1 MAHRDEIQ
9 VLKASRRGF
18 KAALTRARNV
28 AESALEDFSVGDDPV
43 LLENF
48 ICHWDERLHK
58 YLNAEDQVICHLSS
72 DVKDADPAV
81 DEHTSAFIKAKSQV
95 TGLSRD
101 FDAIRL
107 RNLTV
112 PIQTSSGSN
121 HGHGQTTPGL
131 PRIDAKR
138 PPVLQ
143 EDTDHKAFT
152 RWRPL
157 WNNYSRLTFLDQRDQ
172 AIQVGLFW
180 ECCSGG
186 FLRIVNHSL
195 GIRTDTGRPVKEI
208 LDLIEDHLR
217 SLRNVHL
224 DMRDLLAVRQ
234 KEGQDYTSFCNII
247 RELSDYADASK
258 VTEDRLLIALL
269 LQGMRN
275 DSDKAKI
282 MERNPNTFDEARRYI
297 LELETA
303 RKGARAFNLQQTSQ
317 AINSVDRSV
326 HVTKSNYKKNGGKLG
341 KWPEKKPLKKLDS
354 EVCSLCGS
362 SRKHSREDCPAGKTS
377 CHGCGRLGHWKP
389 VCQQKGDKKAS
400 SIHLRIASASSP
412 NHGNR
417 IDILVSPIGSN
428 ESTSLQFCADTSAD
442 VVIMGM
448 NQFRNSNLCQMVP
461 VDSHFDNTNISGV
474 DGRPLDLF
482 GTFKIDLSVDSIH
495 QAQDVTVVVSPDL
508 DDAYLSL
515 DVCRELGIVGLDFPH
530 PKISHVESCPSP
542 DPEPHFCL

>member
-303 RKGARAFNLQQTSQ
+303 RKENIL
-317 AINSVDRSV
+317 V
-326 HVTKSNYKKNGGKLG
+326 
-341 KWPEKKPLKKLDS
+341 
-354 EVCSLCGS
+354 
-362 SRKHSREDCPAGKTS
+362 
-377 CHGCGRLGHWKP
+377 
-389 VCQQKGDKKAS
+389 
-400 SIHLRIASASSP
+400 RIAP
-412 NHGNR
+412 LRRLLVMVVVDLDIGNR
-417 IDILVSPIGSN
+417 FVNKKGTRKQAVSISVLHRHHPRTTGTGSI
-428 ESTSLQFCADTSAD
+428 SWYHLLD
-442 VVIMGM
+442 
-448 NQFRNSNLCQMVP
+448 QM
-461 VDSHFDNTNISGV
+461 
-474 DGRPLDLF
+474 RPQTCNFVL
-482 GTFKIDLSVDSIH
+482 I
-495 QAQDVTVVVSPDL
+495 
-508 DDAYLSL
+508 
-515 DVCRELGIVGLDFPH
+515 
-530 PKISHVESCPSP
+530 
-542 DPEPHFCL
+542 PEPMLSSWV